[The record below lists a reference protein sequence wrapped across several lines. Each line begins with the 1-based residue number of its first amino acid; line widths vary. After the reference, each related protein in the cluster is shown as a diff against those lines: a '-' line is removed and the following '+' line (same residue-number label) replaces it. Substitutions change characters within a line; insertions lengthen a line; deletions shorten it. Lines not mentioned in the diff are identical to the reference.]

1 MSQNVQIGISKF
13 HGIWTLALT
22 DTVTL
27 KAYFRSPQI
36 RDSYANTFN
45 LVVILCYNFKSP
57 KSIKT
62 GIFLDNITFWDKKVH
77 T

>member
-27 KAYFRSPQI
+27 KDMKIWKILFF
-36 RDSYANTFN
+36 ANK
-45 LVVILCYNFKSP
+45 VVIYIQSVQF
-57 KSIKT
+57 T
-62 GIFLDNITFWDKKVH
+62 RY
-77 T
+77 

>member
-27 KAYFRSPQI
+27 KVTLHRI
-36 RDSYANTFN
+36 GEKR
-45 LVVILCYNFKSP
+45 VWGK
-57 KSIKT
+57 
-62 GIFLDNITFWDKKVH
+62 
-77 T
+77 

>member
-27 KAYFRSPQI
+27 NSLNDCFVGGPFAFGRVSSDPQKALSRSKGPI
-36 RDSYANTFN
+36 
-45 LVVILCYNFKSP
+45 
-57 KSIKT
+57 
-62 GIFLDNITFWDKKVH
+62 
-77 T
+77 

>member
-27 KAYFRSPQI
+27 KLSATRG
-36 RDSYANTFN
+36 
-45 LVVILCYNFKSP
+45 
-57 KSIKT
+57 IKY
-62 GIFLDNITFWDKKVH
+62 
-77 T
+77 

>member
-27 KAYFRSPQI
+27 NQEVKE
-36 RDSYANTFN
+36 
-45 LVVILCYNFKSP
+45 
-57 KSIKT
+57 
-62 GIFLDNITFWDKKVH
+62 
-77 T
+77 

>member
-27 KAYFRSPQI
+27 KSRKTAYFNIIPYFIGERAENDQFFLIFGVFS
-36 RDSYANTFN
+36 
-45 LVVILCYNFKSP
+45 
-57 KSIKT
+57 KT
-62 GIFLDNITFWDKKVH
+62 NQQNP
-77 T
+77 